1 MAHTLADVTA
11 AANDPHLRDRLIS
24 AAAEAGID
32 SPDQWVDTRVR
43 LLAAAPVNS
52 AGDTVASV
60 YAYAAGQMPPPPG
73 ENPAAV
79 TDTFL
84 RAALANVQP

>member
-32 SPDQWVDTRVR
+32 SPDQWVDTRMR
-43 LLAAAPVNS
+43 LLAAAAARGEPGRGHRRFPPVRTGGS
-52 AGDTVASV
+52 PAV
-60 YAYAAGQMPPPPG
+60 MPAMP
-73 ENPAAV
+73 V
-79 TDTFL
+79 I
-84 RAALANVQP
+84 

>member
-32 SPDQWVDTRVR
+32 APDQWVDTRMR
-43 LLAAAPVNS
+43 LLAAATVN
-52 AGDTVASV
+52 ADGDTVASV
-60 YAYAAGQMPPPPG
+60 YAYTVAQMPPPPG

-79 TDTFL
+79 TDNFL
-84 RAALANVQP
+84 RAALAHVQP